1 MAKHG
6 YTKYYDEKV
15 FNLVKK
21 SGFTL
26 IELVVVI
33 ALLGILAA
41 AALPRMMK
49 SYDGAHESNVTATGG
64 ALASAVIL
72 VRSQWVTNGARGEVD
87 SVAGYGDDSIATSIE
102 GWPTDAYQS
111 GGSSHSTSIAS
122 DAARCARLWQGLL
135 VVNAPTVSASAS
147 AATDYLAQAP
157 GGSICRYT
165 YQNSGVNSLIEYNV
179 DTGSVVT
186 IL

>member
-1 MAKHG
+1 MAKRG

-15 FNLVKK
+15 FGLVKN

-64 ALASAVIL
+64 ALASAVI
-72 VRSQWVTNGARGEVD
+72 
-87 SVAGYGDDSIATSIE
+87 VAGYGDDSIATSIE
-102 GWPTDAYQS
+102 GWPTDAYQA

-157 GGSICRYT
+157 GGSICRYS

>member
-1 MAKHG
+1 VIKR
-6 YTKYYDEKV
+6 
-15 FNLVKK
+15 
-21 SGFTL
+21 GFTL

-72 VRSQWVTNGARGEVD
+72 LRSQWVTNGARGEVD
-87 SVAGYGDDSIATSIE
+87 SVEGYGDDSIASSAE
-102 GWPTDAYQS
+102 GWPTDAFQD
-111 GGSSHSTSIAS
+111 GASSHSTNVSGDAS
-122 DAARCARLWQGLL
+122 RCARLWQGLL
-135 VVNAPTVSASAS
+135 VLSAPTVSTT
-147 AATDYLAQAP
+147 AADTIDYLADTA

-165 YQNSGVNSLIEYNV
+165 YQNSADNSQIEYNV
-179 DTGSVVT
+179 ATGSVVT
-186 IL
+186 VL

>member
-1 MAKHG
+1 MKI
-6 YTKYYDEKV
+6 Y
-15 FNLVKK
+15 
-21 SGFTL
+21 GFTL

-49 SYDGAHESNVTATGG
+49 SYDGAHESSVTATGG

-72 VRSQWVTNGARGEVD
+72 VRSQWVTNGARGAVD
-87 SVAGYGDDSIATSIE
+87 SVQGYGDDSIASSVE
-102 GWPTDAYQS
+102 GWPTDAYQ
-111 GGSSHSTSIAS
+111 GVSSNHSTNISS

-135 VVNAPTVSASAS
+135 VVNAPTVSASA
-147 AATDYLAQAP
+147 AALTDYLATAP

-165 YQNSGVNSLIEYNV
+165 YQNSANNSQIEYNV
-179 DTGSVVT
+179 ATGSVVT
-186 IL
+186 VL

>member
-1 MAKHG
+1 VIKSIE
-6 YTKYYDEKV
+6 T
-15 FNLVKK
+15 VKK
-21 SGFTL
+21 LGFTL

-87 SVAGYGDDSIATSIE
+87 TVVGYGDDNMATSAE
-102 GWPTDAYQS
+102 GWPTDAYQG
-111 GGSSHSTSIAS
+111 GGSNHSTSIGG

-135 VVNAPTVSASAS
+135 ILSAPTVGVS
-147 AATDYLAQAP
+147 AAANIDYLAATS

-165 YQNSGVNSLIEYNV
+165 YQNNTENSQIEYNV
-179 DTGSVVT
+179 ATGSVVT

>member
-1 MAKHG
+1 MTVIKA
-6 YTKYYDEKV
+6 
-15 FNLVKK
+15 
-21 SGFTL
+21 GFTL

-49 SYDGAHESNVTATGG
+49 SYDGAHESNVAATGG

-87 SVAGYGDDSIATSIE
+87 SVNGYGDDSIAASSD
-102 GWPTDAYQS
+102 GWPTDSNQS
-111 GGSSHSTSIAS
+111 TSSSHSTSVGS
-122 DAARCARLWQGLL
+122 DSERCARLWQGLL
-135 VVNAPTVSASAS
+135 VVNAPTVSINAAG
-147 AATDYLAQAP
+147 ATDYLAQAT
-157 GGSICRYT
+157 GGTICRYT
-165 YQNSGVNSLIEYNV
+165 YQNSAGNSLIEYNV
-179 DTGSVVT
+179 ATGSVIT